1 MLKIVSQKNQDEM
14 IEKIMLRSDINDPK
28 ITQTVETL
36 VKEVKTFKDE
46 AVINYTK
53 AFDGVSMTSFRVTQE
68 EFDEAYSRVDALLI
82 DDLKKAIEN
91 ITFYHQKQLID
102 SFEYEKEDGI
112 IIGQKVSPIQS
123 VGIYVPGGRAAY
135 PSTVLMNALPAKI
148 AGVKKIVMITPPNKE
163 GKINDNILAAAKLVG
178 IDEIYKVG
186 GAQGIAALAYGTKSI
201 PKVSKIVGPG
211 NIFVAIAKKI
221 VSGSVGID
229 MIAGPSEVLI
239 IADEFANPNYIACDL
254 MAQAEHDPKAA
265 AMLITNSKTLAD
277 KVNEEIEKEIKTLS
291 RRDIIESSLK
301 NYGAIILVES
311 IDQAAEISNRI
322 APEHLEI
329 MTKNPEVIFIDIEHA
344 GSIFIGPYSP
354 EPVGDYFAGPNHT
367 LPTSGTATFSSG
379 LSVLDFIKKSSYV
392 YYSKEALEKAKNSI
406 IRIAKSE
413 GLNAHARSIETRFR
427 KK

>member
-1 MLKIVSQKNQDEM
+1 MLKIINQINQDDM
-14 IEKIMLRSDINDPK
+14 IEKLMLRSSINDIK
-28 ITQTVETL
+28 ITQTVETI
-36 VKEVKTFKDE
+36 VREVKSFKDE
-46 AVINYTK
+46 AVLNYTK
-53 AFDGVSMTSFRVTQE
+53 AFDGVGVMNFKVTQE
-68 EFDEAYSRVDALLI
+68 EIDDAYSRVDALLI

-91 ITFYHQKQLID
+91 IKFYHQKQLID
-102 SFEYEKEDGI
+102 SFEYEKEDGV

-163 GKINDNILAAAKLVG
+163 GKINDHILAAAKLVG
-178 IDEIYKVG
+178 VDEIYKVG
-186 GAQGIAALAYGTKSI
+186 GAQGIAALAYGTESI

-211 NIFVAIAKKI
+211 NIYVAIAKKI

-239 IADEFANPNYIACDL
+239 IADEFADPNYIACDL

-277 KVNEEIEKEIKTLS
+277 KVNEELEKEIKTLS
-291 RRDIIESSLK
+291 RREIIESSLK
-301 NYGAIILVES
+301 DYGAIILVDS

-329 MTKNPEVIFIDIEHA
+329 MTNNPSAIFKDIEHA

-392 YYSKEALEKAKNSI
+392 YYSKKALEKAKNSI
-406 IRIAKSE
+406 IRIAESE
-413 GLNAHARSIETRFR
+413 GLSAHARSIESRFR
-427 KK
+427 K

>member
-1 MLKIVSQKNQDEM
+1 MLKIINQINQDDM
-14 IEKIMLRSDINDPK
+14 IEKLMLRSSINDIK
-28 ITQTVETL
+28 ITQTVETI
-36 VKEVKTFKDE
+36 VKEVKSFKDE
-46 AVINYTK
+46 AVLNYTK
-53 AFDGVSMTSFRVTQE
+53 AFDGVGVMNFKVTQE
-68 EFDEAYSRVDALLI
+68 EIDDAYSRVDALLI

-91 ITFYHQKQLID
+91 IKFYHQKQLID
-102 SFEYEKEDGI
+102 SFEYEKEDGV

-135 PSTVLMNALPAKI
+135 PSTVLMNVLPAKI

-163 GKINDNILAAAKLVG
+163 GKINDHILAAAKLVG
-178 IDEIYKVG
+178 VDEIYKVG
-186 GAQGIAALAYGTKSI
+186 GAQGIAALAYGTESI

-211 NIFVAIAKKI
+211 NIYVAIAKKI

-239 IADEFANPNYIACDL
+239 IADEFADPNYIACDL

-277 KVNEEIEKEIKTLS
+277 KVNEELEKEIKTLS
-291 RRDIIESSLK
+291 RREIIESSLK
-301 NYGAIILVES
+301 DYGAIILVDS

-329 MTKNPEVIFIDIEHA
+329 MTNNPSAIFKDIEHA

-392 YYSKEALEKAKNSI
+392 YYSKKALEKAKNSI
-406 IRIAKSE
+406 IRIAESE
-413 GLNAHARSIETRFR
+413 GLNAHARSIESRFR
-427 KK
+427 K